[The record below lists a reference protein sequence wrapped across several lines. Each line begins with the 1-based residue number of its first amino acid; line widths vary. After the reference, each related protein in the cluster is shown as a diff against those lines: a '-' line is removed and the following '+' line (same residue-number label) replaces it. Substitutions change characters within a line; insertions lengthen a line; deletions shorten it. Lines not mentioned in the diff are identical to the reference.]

1 MRKTLS
7 AIAVAAA
14 VAVGTLIPAT
24 AQAASAPPTVLWASS
39 MADDLARIQV
49 GTLAEAGVAS
59 LKIHVI
65 EPQTQRELAV
75 VDSFHRVDGS
85 GDWGVWQS
93 DEHVILPDLGYY
105 QLNAEIT
112 DNAGVHVAQESVG
125 TLVYAVQ
132 MFYKNLH
139 VSNTVKYT
147 KREVTVTGRLM
158 GRWPGTGE
166 EKPVVGYPVE
176 YVPQYGDFVD
186 GVSNDAGQFRLTTEV
201 QAVGEV
207 GYVTTLWDPSRPFHL
222 QAFAATEEPE
232 IHQADTR
239 LTISLDRD
247 VVVEGEPVTVS
258 GVLTWHAPDGW
269 RPVANA
275 YVAIMSCPGDPDD
288 CTGGLYASAITDEQG
303 RYSVTVTPDRGGIMR
318 AGTYNYDPFVTT
330 TTFATA
336 DFTVTHPSR
345 FTDFGG
351 ERNADGQVVL
361 TGHLQFP
368 GHFSPGQIP
377 VEIQF
382 SRHGTGAWQTVR
394 TIDISYNPW
403 HLEGIYFAEH
413 FDGAEAGHWRATY
426 TDPHGFFES
435 SVSTPVFVG

>member
-7 AIAVAAA
+7 AIVVAAA
-14 VAVGTLIPAT
+14 AAVGTLIPAT
-24 AQAASAPPTVLWASS
+24 AHAASAPTVLWAYSVEG
-39 MADDLARIQV
+39 DFARIQV

-65 EPQTQRELAV
+65 EPQTQQELAV

-85 GDWGVWQS
+85 GDWGVWEA
-93 DEHVILPDLGYY
+93 DELVVLPDLGYY

-112 DNAGVHVAQESVG
+112 DNDGVHTAQESVG
-125 TLVYAVQ
+125 WLVYVVQ

-147 KREVTVTGRLM
+147 AREVTVTGRLM

-166 EKPVVGYPVE
+166 EKPVLDYPVE
-176 YVPQYGDFVD
+176 YVLQYGDFVD
-186 GVSNDAGQFRLTTEV
+186 GVSDNAGQFRLTTEV
-201 QAVGEV
+201 QAVDDT
-207 GYVTTLWDPSRPFHL
+207 GYLTTLWDPSRPFYL
-222 QAFAATEEPE
+222 QAFANTEAPE

-239 LTISLDRD
+239 LTIGLDRD
-247 VVVEGEPVTVS
+247 TVAEGEPMTVT

-303 RYSVTVTPDRGGIMR
+303 RYSVTVTPYLGGIMR

-336 DFTVTHPSR
+336 DFTVTHQSR

-351 ERNADGQVVL
+351 ARNAGGQVVL
-361 TGHLQFP
+361 SGHLQFTE
-368 GHFSPGQIP
+368 HYSPGQIP

-382 SRHGTGAWQTVR
+382 SSDGTSAWHTVR
-394 TIDISYNPW
+394 TIDISYNPTNP
-403 HLEGIYFAEH
+403 EGVYFEEYV
-413 FDGAEAGHWRATY
+413 DGAEAGRWRATY
-426 TDPHGFFES
+426 TDPYGFFES
-435 SVSTPVFVG
+435 SESTPAFVS